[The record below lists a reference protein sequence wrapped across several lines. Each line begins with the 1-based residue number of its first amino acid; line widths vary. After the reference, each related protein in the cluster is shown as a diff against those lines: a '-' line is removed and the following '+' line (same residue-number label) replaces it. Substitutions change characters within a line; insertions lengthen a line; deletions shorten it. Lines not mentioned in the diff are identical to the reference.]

1 MINNG
6 WMMHLTEEQLNVI
19 EEMASL
25 FYRLEDIADN
35 LQINSMLLMDMYEQK
50 TEVYTRYK
58 KGYLSADIALR
69 KSIKISA
76 QNGSNPA
83 QVLFNNFKNAL

>member
-1 MINNG
+1 
-6 WMMHLTEEQLNVI
+6 MHLTEEQLNLI

-35 LQINSMLLMDMYEQK
+35 LQINSMLLIDLYEQK
-50 TEVYTRYK
+50 TEVYYRYK

-83 QVLFNNFKNAL
+83 QILLTNLKNAL